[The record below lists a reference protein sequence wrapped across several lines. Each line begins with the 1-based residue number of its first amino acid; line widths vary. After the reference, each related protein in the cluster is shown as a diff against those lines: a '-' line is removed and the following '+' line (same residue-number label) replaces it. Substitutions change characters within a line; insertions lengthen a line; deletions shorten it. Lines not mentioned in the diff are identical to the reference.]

1 MGSESS
7 NSDSNSSRSDS
18 DSASNSGS
26 ANGEL
31 EKMIFLKENEN
42 TIINRVWIIKQ
53 PISYLDAR
61 VGNNPLNS
69 GLSFFEKIK
78 DHLNGI
84 LFVIT
89 VGGYIMLQHWVI
101 L

>member
-7 NSDSNSSRSDS
+7 NSDSYSLRSDS

-61 VGNNPLNS
+61 V
-69 GLSFFEKIK
+69 
-78 DHLNGI
+78 
-84 LFVIT
+84 
-89 VGGYIMLQHWVI
+89 
-101 L
+101 